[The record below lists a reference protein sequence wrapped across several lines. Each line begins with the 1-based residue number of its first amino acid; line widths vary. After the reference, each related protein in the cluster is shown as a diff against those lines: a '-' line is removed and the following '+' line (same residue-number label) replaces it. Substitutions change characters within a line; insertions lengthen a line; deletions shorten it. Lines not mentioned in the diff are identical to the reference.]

1 MKYLNAVLTVMAVC
15 LVLITCA
22 VTGIIP
28 AAHAK
33 ETNQRFVSVPVNP
46 DGSINV
52 KFVEGQTM
60 DVNIDEINGSSLFE
74 SKLPISDRN
83 TIPVNLEKVNGYSAS
98 STPIRVKI
106 DN

>member
-1 MKYLNAVLTVMAVC
+1 MKYLNAVLTVIAVC

-33 ETNQRFVSVPVNP
+33 ETNPRFVSVPVNS

-60 DVNIDEINGSSLFE
+60 DVNIEKIDGSSLFE
-74 SKLPISDRN
+74 SKLPISDRSV
-83 TIPVNLEKVNGYSAS
+83 IPVNIEKVNGFSAS
-98 STPIRVKI
+98 NTPIRVKI
-106 DN
+106 ED

>member
-1 MKYLNAVLTVMAVC
+1 MKYLNAVLTVIAVC

-46 DGSINV
+46 DGSLNV
-52 KFVEGQTM
+52 KLVKGQTI

-74 SKLPISDRN
+74 SKLPISDRSV
-83 TIPVNLEKVNGYSAS
+83 IPVNIEKVSGYSAS
-98 STPIRVKI
+98 NTPIRVKI
-106 DN
+106 ED

>member
-1 MKYLNAVLTVMAVC
+1 MKYLNAVLTVIAVC

-33 ETNQRFVSVPVNP
+33 ETNQRFVAVPVNP

-60 DVNIDEINGSSLFE
+60 DVNIEKIDGSSLFE
-74 SKLPISDRN
+74 SKLPISDRSA
-83 TIPVNLEKVNGYSAS
+83 IPVNIEKVNGFSAS
-98 STPIRVKI
+98 STPLRVKI
-106 DN
+106 EN